1 MYVGVLQFELLIVG
15 ASSLKDKRRVVR
27 SVRDRLSREHRAAV
41 AEVGLLDRMD
51 AAAMGLSVVAGDG
64 QRAHQLLD
72 AALEKLR
79 RLRDAELGEHRRVVH
94 RCEDLAFFA
103 CDEAPPLLTED
114 EQRAWADLSPEALA
128 EEGEGAP

>member
-27 SVRDRLSREHRAAV
+27 SVRDRLCREHRAAV

-51 AAAMGLSVVAGDG
+51 AAAMGLCVVAGDG
-64 QRAHQLLD
+64 QRVHQLLD

-79 RLRDAELGEHRRVVH
+79 RLRDAELGEHRRLVH

-103 CDEAPPLLTED
+103 CDEAPPLLTEE
-114 EQRAWADLSPEALA
+114 EQRDWAELSLDGGV
-128 EEGEGAP
+128 EEGEVAP